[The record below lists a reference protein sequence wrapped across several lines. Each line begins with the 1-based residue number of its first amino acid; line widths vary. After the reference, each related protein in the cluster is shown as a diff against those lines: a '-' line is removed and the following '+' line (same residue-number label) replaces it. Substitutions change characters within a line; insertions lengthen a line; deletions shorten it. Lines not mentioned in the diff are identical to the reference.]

1 MQSKKLAGNKISAS
15 TQKYLDIAAVH
26 DDVVVM
32 KDATLRMVL
41 MVSSINFA
49 LKSEDEQ
56 NALIS
61 AYAGFL
67 NALDYPI
74 QIVVQSR
81 PLNIDDYLNRLN
93 QAEGQQNNEL
103 LKTQIDDYRSFIAEL
118 VKMGQLMSKKFF
130 VVVSFN
136 PLSNKRKGFFARL
149 QELFTPAFTVRMQR
163 EKFLDRKKELMLR
176 IDQVVGQLQS
186 MGINSVLLDT
196 QSLIELYYNW
206 YNPDAA
212 AIQKLTDVNNLQVE
226 E

>member
-81 PLNIDDYLNRLN
+81 PLNIDDYLSRLN
-93 QAEGQQNNEL
+93 EAEGKQNNEL
-103 LKTQIDDYRSFIAEL
+103 LKTQINDYRGFIAEL